1 MNDSTL
7 RDTLALKRTLLAN
20 ERTFLA
26 YVRTALSLIAGS
38 AVLFQFFSDIPL
50 YLLIAWLLILS
61 GGLVLL
67 VGLFRFIRVARQ
79 LKAEPTID

>member
-7 RDTLALKRTLLAN
+7 RDKLALKRTLLAN

-38 AVLFQFFSDIPL
+38 AVLFQFFSDAPL
-50 YLLIAWLLILS
+50 HLVTAWLLILS
-61 GGLVLL
+61 GGCMLI
-67 VGLFRFIRVARQ
+67 VGLFRFIRVGRQ
-79 LKAEPTID
+79 LKADPTTD